1 MKLRER
7 FEKLEDFDEDKCVK
21 IAENF
26 AIHFALWISYNYI
39 ISSDGIW
46 IDCKN
51 LKKLNTIE
59 IMEVFNDE
67 YYN

>member
-1 MKLRER
+1 MKLREV
-7 FEKLEDFDEDKCVK
+7 FKMLPEFDEDKCVLISEK
-21 IAENF
+21 F

-39 ISSDGIW
+39 VSSDGTW

-51 LKKLNTIE
+51 LKKLNIKD
-59 IMEVFNDE
+59 IMNVFKEE